1 MCYYNDGDLYIRM
14 ASWLCEEYG
23 KLLLYTLLFIY
34 FIIYEY
40 FVNTINNFTEHKY
53 IEKRIR
59 VIMVWTDI
67 RNAKI
72 FT

>member
-1 MCYYNDGDLYIRM
+1 MTEIYIYAWPADYVKNM
-14 ASWLCEEYG
+14 VNYC
-23 KLLLYTLLFIY
+23 YTLLFIY

-59 VIMVWTDI
+59 VIMV
-67 RNAKI
+67 
-72 FT
+72 